1 MAINAEIRAEF
12 IKEATWHGSLACAEE
27 ILAAH
32 PELEANDVHIAAI
45 LGNDAAVR
53 GFIEASKANATALSE
68 PYGGNALVYLCL
80 SKYLRLDPTRTPAFL
95 RAATALLDAGAD
107 ANSGFMTRGP
117 HPEFE
122 TALYGAA
129 GVAHHPGMTRLLLE
143 RGADPN
149 DVEAVYHSPETYD
162 NRAMQLLVETG
173 KLTAE
178 NLALM
183 LIRKH
188 DWHDIEGAK
197 YLLSHG
203 ADPNHGDGHGWLALH
218 HALARNNSLEMIELL
233 LDHRADPM
241 LRKNGQTAVEL
252 AARRGRADV
261 LRLFSQR
268 GFSTELQ
275 GVDRLIAACAL
286 DDSKAIHEIAA
297 EAPAHVREVVA
308 QGGKLICEFAGTWN
322 TPGVRHLLDLGVPVD
337 ARFAG
342 DGYWQLAPDTT
353 ALHVASWMGKTHTV
367 KLLIERGADVNARDA
382 QNRTPLQF
390 AVRACVDS
398 YWMDRRTPDTAA
410 ALLQAGAIPEG
421 IKLPTGYDEID
432 ILLATHA

>member
-1 MAINAEIRAEF
+1 M
-12 IKEATWHGSLACAEE
+12 
-27 ILAAH
+27 
-32 PELEANDVHIAAI
+32 
-45 LGNDAAVR
+45 
-53 GFIEASKANATALSE
+53 
-68 PYGGNALVYLCL
+68 
-80 SKYLRLDPTRTPAFL
+80 
-95 RAATALLDAGAD
+95 
-107 ANSGFMTRGP
+107 
-117 HPEFE
+117 
-122 TALYGAA
+122 
-129 GVAHHPGMTRLLLE
+129 
-143 RGADPN
+143 
-149 DVEAVYHSPETYD
+149 
-162 NRAMQLLVETG
+162 
-173 KLTAE
+173 
-178 NLALM
+178 
-183 LIRKH
+183 
-188 DWHDIEGAK
+188 
-197 YLLSHG
+197 
-203 ADPNHGDGHGWLALH
+203 
-218 HALARNNSLEMIELL
+218 
-233 LDHRADPM
+233 
-241 LRKNGQTAVEL
+241 
-252 AARRGRADV
+252 
-261 LRLFSQR
+261 
-268 GFSTELQ
+268 
-275 GVDRLIAACAL
+275 DRLIAACAL